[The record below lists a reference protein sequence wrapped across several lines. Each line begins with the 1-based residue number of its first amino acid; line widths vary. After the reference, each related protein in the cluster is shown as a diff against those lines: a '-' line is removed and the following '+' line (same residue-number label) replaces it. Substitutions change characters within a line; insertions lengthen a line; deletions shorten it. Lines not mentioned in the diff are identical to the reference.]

1 MSIFD
6 GITNI
11 FTKWVSTDYEI
22 ENPFNMCITNVDYSK
37 YYGVEIYR
45 RILTDC
51 LNRANGL
58 SEEQKMLFWDSCL
71 TSDVKQGLITILSFA
86 MYNKSTVYI
95 VYKVGV
101 IRTATKEE
109 EAQIDS
115 DPTGKSGIKVDFT
128 NFYKTDL
135 LNIYIALLYNIIA
148 TCNTGLNLSKAL
160 KVGISK
166 LRETVSNENKEPV
179 IAQIKAINEALKAGK
194 SVALD
199 KEDTVSAVGFD
210 FTSTEKGMEIF
221 TNLIANLLGFP
232 QSYLSGIISG
242 GLNNTGENDT
252 IAVERG
258 LLFYFNSILK
268 PTTDKLLGTNIKFK
282 SDNWRKLLP
291 FKDLLPA
298 LEMTTLLTDEEKQEM
313 IEGLK

>member
-6 GITNI
+6 GITNL
-11 FTKWVSTDYEI
+11 FTKWVSTDFEVD
-22 ENPFNMCITNVDYSK
+22 NPFTMAVNGETYAK

-51 LNRANGL
+51 YTKTDGL
-58 SEEQKMLFWDSCL
+58 SDTQKMLFWDSCL
-71 TSDVKQGLITILSFA
+71 TSDAKQGLITILAWA
-86 MYNKSTVYI
+86 MYNKNITYI

-101 IRTATKEE
+101 VRVATKEE
-109 EAQIDS
+109 EKLIDN
-115 DPTGKSGIKVDFT
+115 DATGKSGIKIDLT
-128 NFYKTDL
+128 NFHKTDL
-135 LNIYIALLYNIIA
+135 LNIYIGLLYNIIA

-160 KVGISK
+160 KIGISK
-166 LRETVSNENKEPV
+166 LRETVSNENKEPI
-179 IAQIKAINEALKAGK
+179 IAQIQAINEAMKAGK

-221 TNLIANLLGFP
+221 LSLIANLLGFP

-252 IAVERG
+252 LAVERG
-258 LLFYFNSILK
+258 LLFYFNSIFK
-268 PTTDKLLGTNIKFK
+268 PTTDKLLGTNLKFK
-282 SDNWRKLLP
+282 SSNWRKLAEM
-291 FKDLLPA
+291 KDFLPA
-298 LEMTTLLTDEEKQEM
+298 LEMTTLLTDEEKQE
-313 IEGLK
+313 IIREVK